1 MSNPES
7 NRANAQFSTGP
18 RTPEGKHRSSLNAL
32 RHGLTGQLIV
42 MPTEDLEAYRRHLAS
57 FADDFRPKGAMESN
71 LVQSLADTAWRLHRI
86 AALEASLKAAH
97 GALELARPVLDDILQ
112 SLCESYCPPCEVG
125 DKYDYSEL
133 QEPELGWI
141 TRTEAALDAVEAAIS
156 PPEQLMKEEA

>member
-1 MSNPES
+1 MVSEMRCLYCDQLDVVDHAHVGGQHSCGECCSMHGMLTAPE
-7 NRANAQFSTGP
+7 
-18 RTPEGKHRSSLNAL
+18 
-32 RHGLTGQLIV
+32 
-42 MPTEDLEAYRRHLAS
+42 Y
-57 FADDFRPKGAMESN
+57 DDGEYEWVDKCIMAKN
-71 LVQSLADTAWRLHRI
+71 LRI